1 MNCESQQT
9 SKAFKLMKEF
19 FEYIAANPIVIP
31 LGAIIPLIAMYHF
44 YRKASAIKFAEWIAE
59 EGQYEL
65 LPEEHLDV
73 ALKDAE
79 QSGTIDSFHQLLSLV
94 RKNYGHNEVKVG
106 HLYWIWEQIELGI
119 SVDNIDSVP
128 KFDKS

>member
-1 MNCESQQT
+1 
-9 SKAFKLMKEF
+9 MKEF
-19 FEYIAANPIVIP
+19 LEYVAANPIIIP
-31 LGAIIPLIAMYHF
+31 LGAVIPLIIMYYF

-79 QSGTIDSFHQLLSLV
+79 QSGTIDSFLQFLTIV
-94 RKNYGHNEVKVG
+94 RKNYGHEGVKVG
-106 HLYWIWEQIELGI
+106 HLYWIWEQIEQGTR
-119 SVDNIDSVP
+119 VDSIDNVP
-128 KFDKS
+128 KFEKS